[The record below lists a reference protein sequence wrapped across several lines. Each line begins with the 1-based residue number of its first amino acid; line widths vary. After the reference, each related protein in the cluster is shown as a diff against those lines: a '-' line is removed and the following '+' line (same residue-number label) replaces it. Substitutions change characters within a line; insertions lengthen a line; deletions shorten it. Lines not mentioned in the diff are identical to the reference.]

1 MKRIFLFFLDQALY
15 WFSSDVFSITGV
27 NDYRDLSEQDY
38 DMMLD
43 DTPRGDYSVFQWFLM
58 TLCCVWSNIWKYC
71 KQHQLSI
78 NVFAA
83 IFSSLSPDEVERL
96 LRDYQ
101 QNQDF
106 IRNLGNR
113 FYQIIYPIQVRQRE
127 RFGVSTREI
136 ENSYGKV
143 MLLHKYCSLVF
154 RVNKKSL

>member
-1 MKRIFLFFLDQALY
+1 MVKSSWAAGYATLGALVALCVSVGLADY
-15 WFSSDVFSITGV
+15 RSSNSLNQGV

-43 DTPRGDYSVFQWFLM
+43 DTPR
-58 TLCCVWSNIWKYC
+58 
-71 KQHQLSI
+71 
-78 NVFAA
+78 
-83 IFSSLSPDEVERL
+83 DEVERL

-143 MLLHKYCSLVF
+143 MCHKY
-154 RVNKKSL
+154 